1 MEENNV
7 SKIWKDILTTSKSYL
22 QSTLFN
28 TILILKHFKLFKL
41 LNSALQN
48 EIIIFL
54 YEKKSMN
61 HTVTRLFFAS
71 WQISRFSVSKI
82 SRLEIFA
89 HWGYLNFASF
99 LACYRNIIQYLIK
112 VQKRVIKHVFW
123 GRSNQCPVSKI
134 NAVNWLTT
142 VWHELSIAL
151 HRSVCRKCCS
161 NRDEHNA

>member
-1 MEENNV
+1 MFS
-7 SKIWKDILTTSKSYL
+7 SKTTTY
-22 QSTLFN
+22 
-28 TILILKHFKLFKL
+28 
-41 LNSALQN
+41 
-48 EIIIFL
+48 
-54 YEKKSMN
+54 
-61 HTVTRLFFAS
+61 TVTRLFFAS

-161 NRDEHNA
+161 NRDEHNALTRFYFGVGGSLFFLLTYLNNFCFICQWGWNIFFELEQPN